1 LAHGLTNLHGGLSS
15 VVNGL
20 LDIFNVRYLKVLVL
34 DLVELVKSLLDLFS
48 NVSRNLASELFK
60 LTLCGL
66 IDAMG
71 LILEVNKLS
80 SLLVFLLELLGLLQ
94 HALNIIL
101 GETS

>member
-1 LAHGLTNLHGGLSS
+1 MAHGLTNLHGGLSS

-20 LDIFNVRYLKVLVL
+20 LDIFNVRYLKILVL

-66 IDAMG
+66 VDAMG
-71 LILEVNKLS
+71 LIFEVNKLS
-80 SLLVFLLELLGLLQ
+80 SLLIFLLELLGLLQ
-94 HALNIIL
+94 HALNIVL